1 MQIEIANYTK
11 KVRGALVLD
20 RINLRLESGR
30 IYGFIGR
37 NGSGKTML
45 LRGISGLIRPTEG
58 QIILDGEK
66 VLHKDCDFPPSMG
79 LLLEKP
85 NFLGY
90 LSGLENLNMLAEI
103 KKEVTEEEICSLME
117 QFHLEPHSKKPFS
130 KYSQGMKQKI
140 GIIQAIMENPDLIIL
155 DEPFNALDEESV
167 QILRDIL
174 LARVAKGKLILLT
187 SHHKEDID
195 ALCDVVYT
203 IAGGSITNK
212 VDCIKNETA
221 IPLL

>member
-45 LRGISGLIRPTEG
+45 LRAIAGLIHPTEG
-58 QIILDGEK
+58 KIILDGEK
-66 VLHKDCDFPPSMG
+66 VLHKDCDFPSNMG

-90 LSGLENLNMLAEI
+90 LSGLENLKMLAEI
-103 KKEVTEEEICSLME
+103 QNKITEEDICALME
-117 QFHLEPHSKKPFS
+117 QFHLEPRSKKPFS

-167 QILRDIL
+167 EILRKIL
-174 LARVAKGKLILLT
+174 LARGAEGKLILLT

-195 ALCDVVYT
+195 TLCDVVYT
-203 IAGGSITNK
+203 IEGGRITNK
-212 VDCIKNETA
+212 VEGKKREA
-221 IPLL
+221 IMPPL